1 MFDYSQYTY
10 AYIFF
15 ILNFHESFSSID
27 LTMELRARIYNKY
40 IFSMDQISKNPTE
53 NMNLKYF
60 STVFFLLEY
69 LNLQLVSVES

>member
-1 MFDYSQYTY
+1 MFDNSP
-10 AYIFF
+10 FV
-15 ILNFHESFSSID
+15 LNFLESFSSID
-27 LTMELRARIYNKY
+27 LRMEERVRIYNKY

-69 LNLQLVSVES
+69 